1 MPKEPLPKP
10 SQSRGRIEI
19 GAYDKIKLTS
29 TQKVIVGI
37 LLAIPYLTLVIAVF
51 LIGLPILG
59 SILIGIGVFSGLL
72 VLFLRWLDKAQF

>member
-10 SQSRGRIEI
+10 SKSRGRIEI

-37 LLAIPYLTLVIAVF
+37 LLLLPYLAVVIIIF
-51 LIGLPILG
+51 IIGLPVLG
-59 SILIGIGVFSGLL
+59 SILLGIGIFSGLL
-72 VLFLRWLDKAQF
+72 ILFLRWLDKAQF